1 MLPGFRRPGREPR
14 FLKGDSM
21 GKNLDPFTGEQMEEH
36 RLEIENRIRNLF
48 WTVSGDYTLEVRP
61 DVEAFT
67 RSRYIALYD
76 AMKQGAFGRY
86 FDLETLELYI
96 MKKNYFSAK
105 ERPLLELTQLCVD
118 MAVYPR
124 IAEERPG
131 TKEIRKQAFTDTLE
145 QEEAFLHRSFFGQ
158 VKILIMYRCL
168 GKTEPKMS
176 EEVRL
181 AAEKVSE
188 LRDAATTDDIIK
200 KIEEIYNGVFD
211 RNFEKEHGNLE
222 QILKVSPMELSDSFW
237 QECLTDEQM
246 EAVIKKYLAGLGKD
260 MMSLNICEK
269 PKKYVHLESSG
280 QRKETESEETA
291 EAAIKRVEEYVELNF
306 GKNYLSLLE
315 QERKRSRLCKGI
327 HSNCILH
334 YTDGIL
340 HAPVKKNNQYRFSQ
354 LQFEKNRQY
363 YYSNHRVVKRNI
375 KILSDAL
382 KKVLVLRNQE
392 DVCRAATGQ
401 LAPARLWKLGRTEDE
416 KLFDRKLL
424 SGASEFV
431 VDILL
436 DSSGSQAIRQSQV
449 AIQGYM
455 ISEALSAVGIAH
467 RVTGYCTFWNHTILH
482 RFRDYEDQAE
492 KNLRILE
499 FRASGDNRDGLAV
512 KAVYD
517 SLLNRT
523 ELHKI
528 LIVLSDG
535 KPCDMCMKRPGIKS
549 PADYT
554 GEKAIKDTALEVRRA
569 RTFGISVLG
578 IFAGNDEDVQA
589 EKRIFGKDFAYIRN
603 ISNFSHIVGIYLRR
617 QLEEE

>member
-1 MLPGFRRPGREPR
+1 MPPGFLRPGREPR

-21 GKNLDPFTGEQMEEH
+21 GKNLDQFTGEQMEER

-48 WTVSGDYTLEVRP
+48 WTISGDYTLEVKP

-76 AMKQGAFGRY
+76 AMKQGAFVRY

-131 TKEIRKQAFTDTLE
+131 TEEIRKRAFTDTLE
-145 QEEAFLHRSFFGQ
+145 QEEEFLRCSFFGQ
-158 VKILIMYRCL
+158 VKILMMYRCL

-181 AAEKVSE
+181 VVEKVSE
-188 LRDAATTDDIIK
+188 LRDAASTDDIIN

-222 QILKVSPMELSDSFW
+222 QILKVSPMALSDSFW

-246 EAVIKKYLAGLGKD
+246 EAIIKKYLAGLGKD

-269 PKKYVHLESSG
+269 PKKYVHLKSNG

-315 QERKRSRLCKGI
+315 QERKRSHLCKGI

-340 HAPVKKNNQYRFSQ
+340 HDPVKKNNQYRFSQ
-354 LQFEKNRQY
+354 LQFEKNRRY
-363 YYSNHRVVKRNI
+363 YYSNHRIVKRNI
-375 KILSDAL
+375 KILADAL
-382 KKVLVLRNQE
+382 KKALVLRNQE
-392 DVCRAATGQ
+392 DVCRAVTGQ

-416 KLFDRKLL
+416 KLFDKKLL

-455 ISEALSAVGIAH
+455 ISEALSAVGISH

-492 KNLRILE
+492 KNLRIFE
-499 FRASGDNRDGLAV
+499 FRASGDNRDGLAI

-535 KPCDMCMKRPGIKS
+535 KPCDMRMKRPGIKS

-554 GEKAIKDTALEVRRA
+554 GEKAVKDTALEVRRA

-578 IFAGNDEDVQA
+578 IFAGNYEDVQV

>member
-1 MLPGFRRPGREPR
+1 MLPGFLRPGREPR

-21 GKNLDPFTGEQMEEH
+21 GKNLDQLTGEQMEER

-48 WTVSGDYTLEVRP
+48 WTISGDYTLEVKP
-61 DVEAFT
+61 DVEAFS

-76 AMKQGAFGRY
+76 AMKQGAFARY
-86 FDLETLELYI
+86 FDLETLKLYI
-96 MKKNYFSAK
+96 MKKNHFSAK

-124 IAEERPG
+124 IEEERPG
-131 TKEIRKQAFTDTLE
+131 TEEIRKQAFTDTLK
-145 QEEAFLHRSFFGQ
+145 QEEEFLRRSFFGQ
-158 VKILIMYRCL
+158 VKILMMYRCL

-188 LRDAATTDDIIK
+188 LRTAATTDDIIN

-222 QILKVSPMELSDSFW
+222 QILKVSPMALSDSFW

-246 EAVIKKYLAGLGKD
+246 EAIIKKYLAGLGKD

-269 PKKYVHLESSG
+269 PKKYVHLESGG
-280 QRKETESEETA
+280 QKKETESEETD

-340 HAPVKKNNQYRFSQ
+340 HAPVKKNNQYRFNQ
-354 LQFEKNRQY
+354 LQFEKNRRY
-363 YYSNHRVVKRNI
+363 YYSNHRIVKRNI

-382 KKVLVLRNQE
+382 KKALVLRNQE
-392 DVCRAATGQ
+392 DVCRAVTGQ

-416 KLFDRKLL
+416 KLFDKKLL

-455 ISEALSAVGIAH
+455 ISEALSAVGISH

-482 RFRDYEDQAE
+482 RFRDYEDQIE
-492 KNLRILE
+492 KNLRIFE
-499 FRASGDNRDGLAV
+499 FRASGDNRDGLAI

-535 KPCDMCMKRPGIKS
+535 KPCDMRIKRPGIKT

-554 GEKAIKDTALEVRRA
+554 GEKAVKDTALEVRRA

-578 IFAGNDEDVQA
+578 IFAGNYEDVQA

>member
-1 MLPGFRRPGREPR
+1 
-14 FLKGDSM
+14 M
-21 GKNLDPFTGEQMEEH
+21 GKNLDQLTGEQMKER

-48 WTVSGDYTLEVRP
+48 WTVSGDYTLEVKP
-61 DVEAFT
+61 DVET
-67 RSRYIALYD
+67 
-76 AMKQGAFGRY
+76 
-86 FDLETLELYI
+86 
-96 MKKNYFSAK
+96 FS
-105 ERPLLELTQLCVD
+105 
-118 MAVYPR
+118 
-124 IAEERPG
+124 
-131 TKEIRKQAFTDTLE
+131 
-145 QEEAFLHRSFFGQ
+145 
-158 VKILIMYRCL
+158 
-168 GKTEPKMS
+168 
-176 EEVRL
+176 
-181 AAEKVSE
+181 
-188 LRDAATTDDIIK
+188 
-200 KIEEIYNGVFD
+200 
-211 RNFEKEHGNLE
+211 
-222 QILKVSPMELSDSFW
+222 VSPMALSDSFW

-246 EAVIKKYLAGLGKD
+246 EAIIKKYLAGLGKD

-269 PKKYVHLESSG
+269 PKKYIHLESG
-280 QRKETESEETA
+280 GERKETESEETD

-315 QERKRSRLCKGI
+315 QERKRNRLCKGI

-340 HAPVKKNNQYRFSQ
+340 HAPVKKNNQYRFNQ
-354 LQFEKNRQY
+354 LQFEKNRRY
-363 YYSNHRVVKRNI
+363 YYSNHRIVKRNI

-382 KKVLVLRNQE
+382 KRALVLRNQE
-392 DVCRAATGQ
+392 DVCRAVTGQ

-416 KLFDRKLL
+416 KLFDKKLL

-449 AIQGYM
+449 AVQGYM
-455 ISEALSAVGIAH
+455 ISEALSAVGIPH

-482 RFRDYEDQAE
+482 RFRDYGDQAE
-492 KNLRILE
+492 KNLRIFE
-499 FRASGDNRDGLAV
+499 FRASGDNRDGLAI

-535 KPCDMCMKRPGIKS
+535 KPCDMRIKRPGIKT

-554 GEKAIKDTALEVRRA
+554 GEKAVKDTALEVRRA

-578 IFAGNDEDVQA
+578 IFAGNYEDIQA